1 MNAPV
6 AERQQ
11 ALDARFPEWSGF
23 TLHGALDRAVRDF
36 SGQPYVITD
45 ERTWSYAD
53 VAAASHRLAQS
64 LLGLGIGGGDKVALI
79 MANYPEFVIAKYAI
93 SRVGAVAVPI
103 NMLNRKDELEYLLR
117 QSDSSALITMDQFRG
132 NDYLGALDQ
141 LAPGWEAHGGGEAL
155 PCLKRVI
162 IHPTGEVDE
171 RAGTLKLADLINAGD
186 GSGDLPSVAPGDLC
200 DIIYTSGTTGSP
212 KGVMLTHD
220 MLTRTAFGSAYAR
233 AFEPGRRIVFALPM
247 YHVFGYGEGML
258 AVLWVGGAIIPHL
271 RFDAGETL
279 AAIERHRASDALW
292 IPAMSLAVL
301 DAFREQPQ
309 DVSSLTS
316 VLASGARA
324 PERVWQA
331 LRDELGIAE
340 ITTGYGMTETT
351 ASTTVTRPD
360 DPMERLLTT
369 NGRMRD
375 VGAAGASGPNGKL
388 VLYRVIDPESGT
400 VLPEGEVGELVAR
413 GPGVTAGYYNKPE
426 ATATAFD
433 SDGWLRTGDL
443 ARIDGDGY
451 VTLAGRTKE
460 SYRCG
465 GELVLPTE
473 VEDLLTS
480 QPEVLVAQVVPIPDE
495 RMGEVGVAFVV
506 ASPGATVDVE
516 ALRRLITDRVAR
528 FKVPR
533 HFLVVSESEIP
544 TTASGRARKFLLSR
558 LALEKLEL
566 Q

>member
-1 MNAPV
+1 MNASV
-6 AERQQ
+6 ADRQQ
-11 ALDARFPEWSGF
+11 ALNARFSEWNGF

-36 SGQPYVITD
+36 GIQPYVVTD
-45 ERTWSYAD
+45 DRTWTYAD

-64 LLGLGIGGGDKVALI
+64 LLGLGIGKGDKVALI

-117 QSDSSALITMDQFRG
+117 QSDSCALITMDRFRG

-141 LAPGWEAHGGGEAL
+141 LVPGWEAAGGGAAL
-155 PCLKRVI
+155 PCLRQVI
-162 IHPTGEVDE
+162 VHPTGEVAE
-171 RAGTLKLADLINAGD
+171 RAGIVKLADLIDAAETH
-186 GSGDLPSVAPGDLC
+186 GDLPSVDPGDLC

-220 MLTRTAFGSAYAR
+220 MLTRTAYGSAYAR

-258 AVLWVGGAIIPHL
+258 AVIWVGGAIIPHL
-271 RFDAGETL
+271 RFNPAETL

-292 IPAMSLAVL
+292 IPTMSLAVL
-301 DAFREQPQ
+301 DAFRQQPR

-316 VLASGARA
+316 VLASGGRA

-360 DPMERLLTT
+360 DPIERLLTT

-375 VGAAGASGPNGKL
+375 VGAAGVSGPHGKL
-388 VLYRVIDPESGT
+388 VFYRVIDPETGA
-400 VLPEGEVGELVAR
+400 VLPEGGVGELVAK
-413 GPGVTAGYYNKPE
+413 GPGVTRGYYNKPE
-426 ATATAFD
+426 ATAAAFD
-433 SDGWLRTGDL
+433 SEGWLRTGDL
-443 ARIDGDGY
+443 GRIDGEGY
-451 VTLAGRTKE
+451 ITLAGRTKE

-480 QPEVLVAQVVPIPDE
+480 RPEVLVAQVVPIPDE

-506 ASPGATVDVE
+506 ASSGAAIDVE
-516 ALRRLITDRVAR
+516 ALRRLVTERVAR

-533 HFLVVSESEIP
+533 HFLVVSESDIP
-544 TTASGRARKFLLSR
+544 TTASGRARKFLLSQ